1 MTNDNGLWPTQTFTY
16 GPVTATVE
24 RQTVAH
30 SIVFSRVVNALPKS
44 SGVEEAVHRDLFA
57 RIVTQT
63 TQVEGL
69 DISWPDLG
77 ASSDDWVNAYQDF
90 LRMDAGLMNRWYV
103 ALEEVDKPYN
113 DREMWPSHRLTDEE
127 RKNRRQAGS
136 KDKTVS
142 GKGSPTSKASAPAE

>member
-30 SIVFSRVVNALPKS
+30 SITMSRVINALPT
-44 SGVEEAVHRDLFA
+44 VESTEESVHRDLFA

-69 DISWPDLG
+69 DLKWPELG
-77 ASSDDWVNAYQDF
+77 ANREEWTQAYQDF
-90 LRMDAGLMNRWYV
+90 LRMDAGLMNRWYE

-113 DREMWPSHRLTDEE
+113 DREMWPPYRLTDEE

-136 KDKTVS
+136 KDKAAS
-142 GKGSPTSKASAPAE
+142 GKGSPTSKASTPAR